1 METKKKQWCANC
13 GKEAVFYCCWNTSY
27 CDYPCQQGHWP
38 QHMTTCSQG
47 QGNQR
52 PTWSPID
59 QNSIGTCQIVEWLIL
74 YHLVPNFLFQF
85 QTALLKMPI
94 KFHSFFLLLFLQIIY
109 KRKKPHIEKY
119 FLILF
124 NLFKNWVHFNSSRFS
139 YQTKLQ
145 LLTLRGQS
153 PTVLFFLLLLLIK
166 NFKIGKK
173 SIALY
178 KKILCKTS

>member
-1 METKKKQWCANC
+1 MVSVRTPSLVYLLQKSKTSIFSVETKKKQWCANC

-52 PTWSPID
+52 PTWSSTVKR
-59 QNSIGTCQIVEWLIL
+59 SIGTCQIVEQLIL
-74 YHLVPNFLFQF
+74 YTLVPNFLFQF

-109 KRKKPHIEKY
+109 KRKTKNIEKY
-119 FLILF
+119 F
-124 NLFKNWVHFNSSRFS
+124 
-139 YQTKLQ
+139 
-145 LLTLRGQS
+145 
-153 PTVLFFLLLLLIK
+153 
-166 NFKIGKK
+166 
-173 SIALY
+173 
-178 KKILCKTS
+178 